1 MLLLQAIIHPDTGEK
16 ILMPF
21 RMSGTVTRCGSFGGS
36 GIEGLVMWSNIE
48 VSFTLGTVMARQ
60 GSSGCLEKVTLSWAL
75 IKTSLPQWQRCSRG
89 LRRRKHRFFWS
100 ILKAPFFFG
109 DFEVL
114 AREELGQRKRYQ
126 ILPNIPILTF
136 FDRLYPIWY
145 TSGKTFC
152 FVFFTSIS
160 VMQSQSSFVLIIYLQ
175 SFSQGFCLCAG
186 CWPPSPKSNIGVN
199 YLLAGKYL
207 LFDL

>member
-89 LRRRKHRFFWS
+89 LWRRKHWFFWS

-152 FVFFTSIS
+152 FVFFYIHFCNAKPVVVCFDNLFAVIFARFLS
-160 VMQSQSSFVLIIYLQ
+160 LCRLLA
-175 SFSQGFCLCAG
+175 SFSQIKHWCQLSSGR
-186 CWPPSPKSNIGVN
+186 
-199 YLLAGKYL
+199 
-207 LFDL
+207 